1 MKRLSISFAAIL
13 IASLCF
19 AQSPESF
26 KYQAVVRNIDGSIVD
41 DQSVSFKMELLVG
54 SATGT
59 AIYTETHTTTT
70 DDYGLV
76 HLDIGEGTTTDDFSS
91 IDWGDDE
98 YFLQVSIDLTGG
110 SSYTLLGTSQLLSV
124 PYALHARTAEN
135 FTGSIPEVDPLYI
148 ASEAANIT
156 AADITNLANLSG
168 SNTGD
173 QDLSALATRSAL
185 TDSTLAVRS
194 ALTDST
200 LAVRSALTDS
210 TMAVRSALT
219 DSSLAV
225 RSALS
230 DSTLAVRSALM
241 DSTLA
246 IRSALTD
253 SAQDIRAD
261 IPNVEEGAEVNVQSD
276 WTESNVASDAYIAN
290 KPALSTVALSGDY
303 NDLGNLPVTDGSET
317 NVEGGDGIAVSGRGI
332 TADPY
337 VIALGVSD
345 AHHVGELYGGGVV
358 FYTWANGQHGLIAS
372 LGTLSISSTWDNAIA
387 LCDGLGDGGFDD
399 WYLPGVEEIKTL
411 FNSSFIINRI
421 LNNDGNPSSTE
432 LVNDMHWTSTEISST
447 LAFMCHYTLYNISG
461 FINSTKGAFH
471 NVRAIRE
478 F

>member
-13 IASLCF
+13 IASICF

-41 DQSVSFKMELLVG
+41 DQSVSFMMEILEG
-54 SATGT
+54 STSGT

-76 HLDIGEGTTTDDFSS
+76 HLDIGEGTTTDDFSG

-98 YFLQVSIDLTGG
+98 YFLQVSIDLAGG
-110 SSYTLLGTSQLLSV
+110 TSYTLLGASQLLSV
-124 PYALHARTAEN
+124 PYALHAKTAEN
-135 FTGSIPEVDPLYI
+135 LSVAITETDPIYV
-148 ASEAANIT
+148 ASEAANII
-156 AADITNLANLSG
+156 AGDITNLGNLSG
-168 SNTGD
+168 INTGD

-200 LAVRSALTDS
+200 LA
-210 TMAVRSALT
+210 
-219 DSSLAV
+219 
-225 RSALS
+225 
-230 DSTLAVRSALM
+230 
-241 DSTLA
+241 
-246 IRSALTD
+246 IRSALAD

-261 IPNVEEGAEVNVQSD
+261 IPIGAEVNVQSD
-276 WTESNVASDAYIAN
+276 WTQASTASDAYIAN
-290 KPALSTVALSGDY
+290 KPALSVVALSGDY
-303 NDLGNLPVTDGSET
+303 DDLDNLPVTDGSET
-317 NVEGGDGIAVSGRGI
+317 NVEGGDGIAVSGTGI

-345 AHHVGELYGGGVV
+345 AHYVGELYGGGVV

-372 LGTLSISSTWDNAIA
+372 LGTLSISSTWDNALSICA
-387 LCDGLGDGGFDD
+387 AHGDGGFDD

-432 LVNDMHWTSTEISST
+432 LANDMHWTSTEISLT
-447 LAFMCHYTLYNISG
+447 AAYMCHYTSHDISG
-461 FINSTKGAFH
+461 FSNSSKGAFH

>member
-1 MKRLSISFAAIL
+1 MKRLYTLFAAIL

-41 DQSVSFKMELLVG
+41 DQSVSFQMEILVG

-70 DDYGLV
+70 NDYGLV
-76 HLDIGEGTTTDDFSS
+76 HLDIGEGTSTDDFSS

-98 YFLQVSIDLTGG
+98 YFLQVSIDLAGG
-110 SSYTLLGTSQLLSV
+110 TTYTILGASQLLSV
-124 PYALHARTAEN
+124 PYALHAKTAEN
-135 FTGSIPEVDPLYI
+135 LTGSITELDPLYSV
-148 ASEAANIT
+148 SEAANII
-156 AADITNLANLSG
+156 AVDITNLANLSG
-168 SNTGD
+168 TNTGD

-200 LAVRSALTDS
+200 LAIRSTLT
-210 TMAVRSALT
+210 
-219 DSSLAV
+219 
-225 RSALS
+225 
-230 DSTLAVRSALM
+230 DSTLAVRSALTDTTLAVRSALI

-246 IRSALTD
+246 VRSTLIDSTLAVRSALLD
-253 SAQDIRAD
+253 SAQDIRAA
-261 IPNVEEGAEVNVQSD
+261 IPIGAEVNVQSD
-276 WTESNVASDAYIAN
+276 WNESTITSDAYIAN

-303 NDLGNLPVTDGSET
+303 GDLNNLPVTDGSET
-317 NVEGGDGIAVSGRGI
+317 NIEGGDGIAVSGIGV

-372 LGTLSISSTWDNAIA
+372 LGTLSASSTWDAA
-387 LCDGLGDGGFDD
+387 LAACVAHGDGGNAD
-399 WYLPGVEEIKTL
+399 WYLPGVEESKIL

-421 LNNDGNPSSTE
+421 LNNDSNPASTE
-432 LVNDMHWTSTEISST
+432 LVNDMHWTSTEISPT
-447 LAFMCHYTLYNISG
+447 QAYMCHYTSYDISG
-461 FINSTKGAFH
+461 FNISAKGAFH

>member
-41 DQSVSFKMELLVG
+41 DQSVSFQMEILVG

-70 DDYGLV
+70 NDYGLV
-76 HLDIGEGTTTDDFSS
+76 HLDIGEGTSTDDFSS

-110 SSYTLLGTSQLLSV
+110 TTYTILGASQLLSV
-124 PYALHARTAEN
+124 PYALHAKTAAYL
-135 FTGSIPEVDPLYI
+135 TGSITELDPLYS
-148 ASEAANIT
+148 ASEAANIL
-156 AADITNLANLSG
+156 AVDITNLGNLSG
-168 SNTGD
+168 TNTGD
-173 QDLSALATRSAL
+173 QDLSTLATRSALTDSTLAVRSALSDSTLAVRSAL

-200 LAVRSALTDS
+200 LAVRSAL
-210 TMAVRSALT
+210 A
-219 DSSLAV
+219 
-225 RSALS
+225 
-230 DSTLAVRSALM
+230 
-241 DSTLA
+241 
-246 IRSALTD
+246 D

-261 IPNVEEGAEVNVQSD
+261 IPDAEDGAEVNVQSD
-276 WTESNVASDAYIAN
+276 WTEVSTASDAYIAN

-303 NDLGNLPVTDGSET
+303 GDLNNLPVTDGSET
-317 NVEGGDGIAVSGRGI
+317 NIEGGDGIGVSGTGV

-372 LGTLSISSTWDNAIA
+372 LGTLSASSNWDAA
-387 LCDGLGDGGFDD
+387 VAACAAHGDGGNDD
-399 WYLPGVEEIKTL
+399 WYLPGVEEAKVL

-421 LNNDGNPSSTE
+421 LNNDGNPASTE
-432 LVNDMHWTSTEISST
+432 LANDMHWTSTEIPVAT
-447 LAFMCHYTLYNISG
+447 AYIIHYTLFDISG
-461 FINSTKGAFH
+461 FIPTAKGGTYQ
-471 NVRAIRE
+471 VRAVRE

>member
-1 MKRLSISFAAIL
+1 MKRLYTSFAAIL

-41 DQSVSFKMELLVG
+41 DQSVSFQMEILVG

-70 DDYGLV
+70 NDYGLV
-76 HLDIGEGTTTDDFSS
+76 HLDIGEGTSTDDFSS

-98 YFLQVSIDLTGG
+98 YFLQVSIDLAGG
-110 SSYTLLGTSQLLSV
+110 ASYTILGASQLLSV
-124 PYALHARTAEN
+124 PYALHAKTAAYL
-135 FTGSIPEVDPLYI
+135 TGSITELDPLYS
-148 ASEAANIT
+148 ASDAANLI
-156 AADITNLANLSG
+156 AVDITNLGNLSG
-168 SNTGD
+168 TNTGD

-210 TMAVRSALT
+210 TLAVRSALT
-219 DSSLAV
+219 
-225 RSALS
+225 
-230 DSTLAVRSALM
+230 DSTLAVRSALT

-246 IRSALTD
+246 VRSALTDSTLAVRSALLD

-261 IPNVEEGAEVNVQSD
+261 IPIGAEVNVQSD
-276 WTESNVASDAYIAN
+276 WNESTISSDAYIAN

-303 NDLGNLPVTDGSET
+303 GDLNNLPVTDGSET
-317 NVEGGDGIAVSGRGI
+317 NIEGGDGIAVSGTGV

-345 AHHVGELYGGGVV
+345 AHHVGELFGGGVV

-372 LGTLSISSTWDNAIA
+372 LGTLSASSTWDAAIA
-387 LCDGLGDGGFDD
+387 ACAAHGDGGNDD
-399 WYLPGVEEIKTL
+399 WYLPGVEESKVL

-421 LNNDGNPSSTE
+421 LKIHWFYCSTS
-432 LVNDMHWTSTEISST
+432 LNFRKDILILQLWKQS
-447 LAFMCHYTLYNISG
+447 
-461 FINSTKGAFH
+461 
-471 NVRAIRE
+471 
-478 F
+478 

>member
-1 MKRLSISFAAIL
+1 MKRLSISFVAIL

-26 KYQAVVRNIDGSIVD
+26 KYQAVVRSIDGSIVD
-41 DQSVSFKMELLVG
+41 DQSVSFQMEILVG

-70 DDYGLV
+70 NDYGLV
-76 HLDIGEGTTTDDFSS
+76 HLDIGEGTSTDDFSS

-98 YFLQVSIDLTGG
+98 YFLQVSIDLAGG
-110 SSYTLLGTSQLLSV
+110 TTYTILGASQLLSV
-124 PYALHARTAEN
+124 PYALHAKTADN
-135 FTGSIPEVDPLYI
+135 LTGSITELDPLYS
-148 ASEAANIT
+148 ASEAANIL
-156 AADITNLANLSG
+156 AVDITNLGNLSG
-168 SNTGD
+168 TNTGD
-173 QDLSALATRSAL
+173 QDLSTLATKSAL

-200 LAVRSALTDS
+200 LAIRSALTDS
-210 TMAVRSALT
+210 T
-219 DSSLAV
+219 LAV

-230 DSTLAVRSALM
+230 DSTLAVRSALA

-246 IRSALTD
+246 IRSALAD

-261 IPNVEEGAEVNVQSD
+261 IPDAEDGAEVNVQSD
-276 WTESNVASDAYIAN
+276 WIEVSTASDAFIAN
-290 KPALSTVALSGDY
+290 KPVLSTVAVSGDY
-303 NDLGNLPVTDGSET
+303 GDLNNLPVTDGSET
-317 NVEGGDGIAVSGRGI
+317 NIEGGDGIAVSGTGV

-345 AHHVGELYGGGVV
+345 AHHVGDLYGGGVV

-372 LGTLSISSTWDNAIA
+372 LGTLSVSSNWDAA
-387 LCDGLGDGGFDD
+387 VAACAAHGDGGNSD
-399 WYLPGVEEIKTL
+399 WYLPGVDESKVL

-421 LNNDGNPSSTE
+421 LNNDGNPASTE
-432 LVNDMHWTSTEISST
+432 LNNDMHWTSTEISVT
-447 LAFMCHYTLYNISG
+447 TAYIIHYTLFDISG
-461 FINSTKGAFH
+461 FIPTAKGGTYQ
-471 NVRAIRE
+471 VRAVRE

>member
-1 MKRLSISFAAIL
+1 MKRLYTSFAAIL

-41 DQSVSFKMELLVG
+41 DQSVSFQMEILVG

-59 AIYTETHTTTT
+59 SIYTETHTTTT
-70 DDYGLV
+70 NDYGLV
-76 HLDIGEGTTTDDFSS
+76 HLDIGEGTSTDDFSS

-98 YFLQVSIDLTGG
+98 YFLQVSIDLAGG
-110 SSYTLLGTSQLLSV
+110 TTYTILGASQLLSV
-124 PYALHARTAEN
+124 PYALHAKTAAYL
-135 FTGSIPEVDPLYI
+135 TGSITELDPLYS
-148 ASEAANIT
+148 ASEAANI
-156 AADITNLANLSG
+156 AAVDIANLGNLSG
-168 SNTGD
+168 TNTGD

-210 TMAVRSALT
+210 TLAVRSALT
-219 DSSLAV
+219 
-225 RSALS
+225 
-230 DSTLAVRSALM
+230 DSTLAVRSAL
-241 DSTLA
+241 A
-246 IRSALTD
+246 D
-253 SAQDIRAD
+253 SAQDIRAA
-261 IPNVEEGAEVNVQSD
+261 IPDAEDGAEVNVQSD
-276 WTESNVASDAYIAN
+276 WTEVSTASDAFIAN
-290 KPALSTVALSGDY
+290 KPVLSTVASSGDY
-303 NDLGNLPVTDGSET
+303 GDLNNLPVTDGSET
-317 NVEGGDGIAVSGRGI
+317 NIEGGDGIAVSGTGV

-372 LGTLSISSTWDNAIA
+372 LGTLSVSSNWDAAIA
-387 LCDGLGDGGFDD
+387 ACAAHGDGGNND
-399 WYLPGVEEIKTL
+399 WYLPGVEESKVL

-421 LNNDGNPSSTE
+421 LNNDGNPASTE
-432 LVNDMHWTSTEISST
+432 LANDMHWTSTEISVAT
-447 LAFMCHYTLYNISG
+447 AYIIHYTLFDIAG
-461 FINSTKGAFH
+461 FIPTAKGGTYQ
-471 NVRAIRE
+471 VRAVRE

>member
-41 DQSVSFKMELLVG
+41 DQSVSFQMEILVG

-70 DDYGLV
+70 NDYGLV
-76 HLDIGEGTTTDDFSS
+76 HLDIGEGTSTDDFSS

-98 YFLQVSIDLTGG
+98 YFLQVSIDLAGG
-110 SSYTLLGTSQLLSV
+110 ASYTILGASQLLSV
-124 PYALHARTAEN
+124 PYALHAKTAAYL
-135 FTGSIPEVDPLYI
+135 TGSITELDPLYS
-148 ASEAANIT
+148 ASDAANLI
-156 AADITNLANLSG
+156 AVDITNLGNLSG
-168 SNTGD
+168 TNTGD

-210 TMAVRSALT
+210 TLAVRSALT
-219 DSSLAV
+219 
-225 RSALS
+225 
-230 DSTLAVRSALM
+230 DSTLAVRSALT

-246 IRSALTD
+246 VRSALLD

-261 IPNVEEGAEVNVQSD
+261 IPIGAEVNVQSD
-276 WTESNVASDAYIAN
+276 WNESTISSDAYIAN

-303 NDLGNLPVTDGSET
+303 GDLNNLPVTDGSET
-317 NVEGGDGIAVSGRGI
+317 NIEGGDGIAVSGTGV

-345 AHHVGELYGGGVV
+345 AHHVGELFGGGVV

-372 LGTLSISSTWDNAIA
+372 LGTLSASSTWDAAIA
-387 LCDGLGDGGFDD
+387 ACAAHGDGGNDD
-399 WYLPGVEEIKTL
+399 WYLPGVEESKVL

-421 LNNDGNPSSTE
+421 LNNDGNGASTE
-432 LVNDMHWTSTEISST
+432 LANDMHWTSTEISVT
-447 LAFMCHYTLYNISG
+447 QAYMCHYTLFDISG
-461 FINSTKGAFH
+461 FNTSSKGAFH